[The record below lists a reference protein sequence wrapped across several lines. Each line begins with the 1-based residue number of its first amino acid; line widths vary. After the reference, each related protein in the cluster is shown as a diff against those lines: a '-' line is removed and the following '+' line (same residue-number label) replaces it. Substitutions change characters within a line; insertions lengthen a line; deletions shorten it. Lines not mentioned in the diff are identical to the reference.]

1 MANPEAEVSWTL
13 IDWINEKPK
22 ELKKPLI
29 QNQKEST
36 MVDINRL
43 NISYFGK
50 YKLELRN
57 NFGNLTKEFDI
68 RGKSNWNVIQM

>member
-50 YKLELRN
+50 YNLELRN
-57 NFGNLTKEFDI
+57 NLGNLTKEFDI